1 MSQKPYVR
9 IHSSVTIN
17 VTPGLQNQD
26 VTNKDAHVPDRLKVS
41 PLWPKLTVLIQ
52 AGEGIY
58 PSEIANW
65 PTVKA
70 LEHDKVLTIG
80 QFLDNADADAE
91 KTKTELTQSIANIE
105 KRTSTTVKDIN
116 LADLAKE

>member
-52 AGEGIY
+52 AGEGVY
-58 PSEIANW
+58 PSEIAEW

-70 LEHDKVLTIG
+70 LEHDKLLTIG
-80 QFLDNADADAE
+80 QYMDKADNEAE
-91 KTKTELTQSIANIE
+91 KKKVELTQSIANIE
-105 KRTSTTVKDIN
+105 SRTQTTVKDIN